1 MRCSAGTL
9 SGITMDITRGSLD
22 EIARPSSNSR
32 INHRSKVLSTSLEI
46 LTSEPDIPKECSLD
60 LYKIPTEDGSAGNK
74 DENEK
79 QYETKRINTSGG
91 ISEIQ
96 KSNTFQ
102 QLIQNTIPMT
112 DSEEDCA
119 ESKPSLCSN
128 VLQDKQV
135 KSHRVKLED
144 SKESNVDCLI
154 QEAIEKMKRLDQ
166 ILANKQSQEKAVKKQ
181 GKEMRTKLWEELQ
194 SMTSRS
200 SSVTSEESENTS
212 RFLALASEAS
222 VTVIITTSSLEPAAV
237 DDDEMFIGVFHT
249 QINSENYEDRRRPVK
264 QGCLNAERTRSSLR
278 KTENVHQKT
287 ETSSKKP
294 NNFIK
299 KNIEFVKE
307 FGNQVVMLEE
317 EKKRLSELLKDT
329 EDDSSELQILEGEVT
344 GWLVPGEGYTPE
356 PMEYY
361 YLTEIEAKLKV
372 VISNGD
378 FSAVQN
384 SFSKV
389 PKQIYQESLAY
400 ANRELESVP
409 GEKVLRQTKEERNQQ
424 NRLKEIDQ
432 QLKNLE
438 RTADGLPS
446 VSKEQLTA
454 LLEEYMQSQRTI
466 TRLAMPATEGSFF
479 DGMSPGFDQPEN
491 TTQDPKNDLLNDTH
505 SMGML
510 RKQEVVETMDE
521 DVCSKETVETAD
533 YNDNEALVVSHLSE
547 EPITEKQEN
556 DGQELEQE
564 MLCAGNPAGYYM
576 SIALSTDKPRKPP
589 FLEAPFYCTS
599 MNSELSTDV
608 DIPGILLKTRGAHLS
623 PRGPQYR
630 ELSGSY
636 RLEKGGR
643 FPEEDRK
650 FPLTCLPQSEMGNT
664 HQAVLLTY
672 EKDPS

>member
-112 DSEEDCA
+112 ADSEEDCA

-329 EDDSSELQILEGEVT
+329 EDDSSELQILE
-344 GWLVPGEGYTPE
+344 
-356 PMEYY
+356 
-361 YLTEIEAKLKV
+361 
-372 VISNGD
+372 
-378 FSAVQN
+378 
-384 SFSKV
+384 
-389 PKQIYQESLAY
+389 ESLAY